1 MSHLNIEMKARCTN
15 PQRIRALLQERQA
28 EFCGLDVQRDTYFRV
43 PHGRLKLREGQIEN
57 NLIYYERD
65 NVSAPK
71 EALVSLLPT
80 QPGSPLKAMLSQA
93 LGVLVVVEKQREIY
107 FIENVKFHIDEVT
120 GLGAFVEIEAIDTE
134 GTIGKDKL
142 VTQCQEFLRL
152 FELPVH
158 DLVATSY
165 SDLLLAQHEE
175 LV

>member
-1 MSHLNIEMKARCTN
+1 MSHLNIEMKARCAD
-15 PQRIRALLQERQA
+15 PRYLRALLQERRA
-28 EFCGLDVQRDTYFRV
+28 EFRGLDVQCDTYFRV

-71 EALVSLLPT
+71 EARVSLLPT

-120 GLGAFVEIEAIDTE
+120 GLGAFVEIEAIDIA
-134 GTIGKDKL
+134 GTIGKDTL
-142 VTQCQEFLRL
+142 FAQCQEFLRL
-152 FELPVH
+152 FKIPAH

-165 SDLLLAQHEE
+165 SDLLLAKDAGSG
-175 LV
+175 